1 MPNSLHGFV
10 DDESSGL
17 SPRPELL
24 RRLQRRKVSNIALIV
39 GLILLLVIA
48 SGLIG
53 GVLLSQRSSAM
64 SSVSGQVT
72 FFTNQNGPGG

>member
-1 MPNSLHGFV
+1 MPHSLHGFA
-10 DDESSGL
+10 DDVSDAL
-17 SPRPELL
+17 SPRPELM
-24 RRLQRRKVSNIALIV
+24 RRFQSRRVSNITLIV

-64 SSVSGQVT
+64 S
-72 FFTNQNGPGG
+72 